1 MDHNF
6 EKENGATKSSLNT
19 ISILHLNVR
28 SIKPHFDKLEALV
41 LGLESPPEVLC
52 LTETWLSENDN
63 FNGYL
68 INGYN
73 QFFVKNRDSGR
84 GGGVM
89 I

>member
-1 MDHNF
+1 MIFILSKGALIRLSLEFLLKQVKKVDHNF

-19 ISILHLNVR
+19 ILILHLNVR

-63 FNGYL
+63 FN
-68 INGYN
+68 
-73 QFFVKNRDSGR
+73 
-84 GGGVM
+84 
-89 I
+89 